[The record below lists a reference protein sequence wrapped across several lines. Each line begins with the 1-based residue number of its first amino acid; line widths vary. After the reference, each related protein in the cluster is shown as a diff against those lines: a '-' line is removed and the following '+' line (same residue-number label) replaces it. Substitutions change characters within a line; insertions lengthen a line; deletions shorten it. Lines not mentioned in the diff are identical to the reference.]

1 MNSIRYDLC
10 KTGEIN
16 MNQLSDEELKEWAQL
31 YIENY
36 KNDILRTEKNL
47 PEIPA
52 TFFSEIDEIINN
64 LKKAH
69 SEGKEQGTFR
79 GIKGEKITLNL
90 KPLFETKGHEDIIT
104 ANMRYVDE
112 PKDTID
118 DLTLQTYIGRLF
130 LYSRGG

>member
-1 MNSIRYDLC
+1 MEQLDEKDL
-10 KTGEIN
+10 K
-16 MNQLSDEELKEWAQL
+16 DWAQR

-36 KNDILRTEKNL
+36 KNDILRTEKTL

-52 TFFSEIDEIINN
+52 TFFSEIDQIINN

-69 SEGKEQGTFR
+69 SEGKEQASFR
-79 GIKGEKITLNL
+79 GIKGEEITLNL

-104 ANMRYVDE
+104 QNLRYVDD
-112 PKDTID
+112 PKDLID